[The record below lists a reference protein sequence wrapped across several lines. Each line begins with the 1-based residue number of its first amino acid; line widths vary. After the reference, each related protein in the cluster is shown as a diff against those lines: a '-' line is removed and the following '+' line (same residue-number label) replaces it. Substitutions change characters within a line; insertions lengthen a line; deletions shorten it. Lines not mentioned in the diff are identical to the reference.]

1 MTVPFGQQNEQ
12 FKSSL
17 FLVLGNRIMT
27 CFVAVACLLVR
38 VATSDE
44 LLIRLQC
51 CSHSC
56 LLRKTSDITTCYA
69 CFCEAHT
76 A

>member
-27 CFVAVACLLVR
+27 CIVAVACLLVR
-38 VATSDE
+38 VATSDAFSRSPPE
-44 LLIRLQC
+44 LR
-51 CSHSC
+51 
-56 LLRKTSDITTCYA
+56 T
-69 CFCEAHT
+69 
-76 A
+76 